1 MRRVLVPHTDNGE
14 LGCGASIV
22 RFVDEGADVFY
33 AAIAGYHYVKRIRG
47 FLKRGDHDQQS

>member
-1 MRRVLVPHTDNGE
+1 MRRVLIPHTDNGE

-33 AAIAGYHYVKRIRG
+33 AAFPVYVRLSQLKGVLRTQRG
-47 FLKRGDHDQQS
+47 